1 MIFGERAKVGGFTL
15 SSKLCMLVPLQEQ
28 YTLSRCKAPL
38 PCGLMRKMGIPLPA
52 EQVEVLHT
60 GLDWEEFKVGSVWSS
75 EVAPTHGVQQKAA
88 LFVL

>member
-1 MIFGERAKVGGFTL
+1 
-15 SSKLCMLVPLQEQ
+15 
-28 YTLSRCKAPL
+28 
-38 PCGLMRKMGIPLPA
+38 MRKMGIPLPA